1 MQYLPAGQVAQSVL
15 TIALAKSRYFPAG
28 HNSGMDVARGQY
40 RPVGHAEQ
48 SFACVAPVVSRYVPA
63 AQSAG
68 VCVAATQYLPD
79 GQGRHAEAAT
89 PFVAGLYVPTP
100 QSICSPTG
108 QYFPAGQFE
117 QLPAAVALAA
127 LHVPAGH
134 TVCVAD
140 ASGQ

>member
-1 MQYLPAGQVAQSVL
+1 MQYLPAGQIAQSVL
-15 TIALAKSRYFPAG
+15 TCALAEAPYVPAG
-28 HNSGMDVARGQY
+28 HNSGMDVASGQY
-40 RPVGHAEQ
+40 RPVGHAEHA
-48 SFACVAPVVSRYVPA
+48 SGGVAPAVSRYVPA
-63 AQSAG
+63 VQFAG

-89 PFVAGLYVPTP
+89 PFVKGLYVPTP
-100 QSICSPTG
+100 QSISSPTG
-108 QYFPAGQFE
+108 QYFPPGQAW

-127 LHVPAGH
+127 LYVPAGH

>member
-1 MQYLPAGQVAQSVL
+1 
-15 TIALAKSRYFPAG
+15 
-28 HNSGMDVARGQY
+28 MDVATGQY

>member
-15 TIALAKSRYFPAG
+15 TCALAESRYFPAG
-28 HNSGMDVARGQY
+28 HNSGMDVATGQY
-40 RPVGHAEQ
+40 RPVGHGEH
-48 SFACVAPVVSRYVPA
+48 SFGGVTSVVSRYVPG

-100 QSICSPTG
+100 QSFCSPTM

-127 LHVPAGH
+127 LYVPAGH

>member
-15 TIALAKSRYFPAG
+15 TCALAESRYFPAG
-28 HNSGMDVARGQY
+28 HNSGMDVATGQY
-40 RPVGHAEQ
+40 RPVGHGEH
-48 SFACVAPVVSRYVPA
+48 SFGGVTSVVSRYVPG

-100 QSICSPTG
+100 QSFCSPTM

-127 LHVPAGH
+127 LYVPAGH
-134 TVCVAD
+134 TVSVAE
-140 ASGQ
+140 AAGQ

>member
-1 MQYLPAGQVAQSVL
+1 M
-15 TIALAKSRYFPAG
+15 
-28 HNSGMDVARGQY
+28 
-40 RPVGHAEQ
+40 
-48 SFACVAPVVSRYVPA
+48 
-63 AQSAG
+63 
-68 VCVAATQYLPD
+68 AATQYLPD

-108 QYFPAGQFE
+108 QYFPAGQCS

-127 LHVPAGH
+127 LYVPAGH

-140 ASGQ
+140 AAGQKEPAGHASQEAAVAPSVLRNVPAAQGMATDMPAVLQKVPGGHCRQAAGDVAPEDAE